1 MGTFGCYHCPQ
12 AFSKSEECVF
22 VFCLKCHEE
31 KMKKVAEKRG
41 GQETNDGTATAGR
54 RRGNRGRAAVGV
66 EEVNV
71 CKNLKRG
78 ACGRHTWGDLA
89 HLELETAK
97 SYTWREQSKKLKKNT
112 GNISKHCC
120 GCGLIL

>member
-1 MGTFGCYHCPQ
+1 MWII
-12 AFSKSEECVF
+12 A
-22 VFCLKCHEE
+22 E
-31 KMKKVAEKRG
+31 KMC

-78 ACGRHTWGDLA
+78 ACGHHTWGDLA
-89 HLELETAK
+89 HLKLETEKNRTLEESRAK
-97 SYTWREQSKKLKKNT
+97 
-112 GNISKHCC
+112 H
-120 GCGLIL
+120 

>member
-22 VFCLKCHEE
+22 VFCMKCHEE
-31 KMKKVAEKRG
+31 KMWIIAEKMC
-41 GQETNDGTATAGR
+41 GQETNNGTATAGR
-54 RRGNRGRAAVGV
+54 RRGKRGRAAVGV

-78 ACGRHTWGDLA
+78 ACGHHTWGDLA

-97 SYTWREQSKKLKKNT
+97 LYTLREQSKKIKNNT
-112 GNISKHCC
+112 GNIAKHCY
-120 GCGLIL
+120 GWSLIL